1 MAIANEHFKDF
12 PIDFKQINP
21 EDFPDYETSEKILI
35 VPNDFGYISE
45 PLMENINIGEK
56 NTVVINAAVGQ
67 GKTTA
72 ILAVLKKYYD
82 ETECLIFIAS
92 PFVSLVEQ
100 YYVKTEELGIPEVD
114 IYRYELIG
122 NKFSKDAYSSRIHIV
137 TVNCLLGNP
146 GDDSIQSS
154 IDKRQYINYLSRKCR
169 EDNKKVVFIF
179 DEIHDA
185 IHNFKQKF
193 VFNLWKWKD
202 TIHKNFILSATYNEA
217 SKTVIEYL
225 SELTDDKIQIIES
238 ARIRFPNKQSDL
250 FLHFNHSRVYTNDND
265 DFVNLVDQLIKEDKN
280 IDILSFSKIL
290 ADSICEN
297 KSDGV
302 GKLLFDK
309 YGDVNNCTT
318 DLSSNTTIEPSP
330 IARYSNTNRFK
341 NDKCNVGTNFKSG
354 VSIEKEN
361 HAFIIILPPSGRK
374 LPFKNKYGIFSDGVN
389 SIIQALARQRVK
401 GEIHI
406 ILPKPDKFD
415 FDTLNFQDTNLTSHF
430 KDFYLS
436 HQNGK
441 SSEKKLVKYYSFNQ
455 QGELLNNYYN
465 DDLFKNVEDEVN
477 FLNGLDRINKPSLNF
492 PTYKDFRL
500 SDSER
505 YFPKYLKFFGGD
517 LSSFVLYCAITNQFV
532 NCNLKKTNNKPV
544 LFFNENRIQWKLN
557 NYLEDYLDI
566 DYYNNLVP
574 MISDKYMYF
583 EFKNELFSQ
592 HKIMF
597 KNANNDYTEIQ
608 VNQNKTFEQQLIAFT
623 QYFLYPKNVT
633 FRNRFNNGGF
643 LKDDNYSR
651 GEYFLSCIAHALDI
665 DSDQPNELIKAYVSL
680 NYFREKLIAEIRE
693 TGIRNS
699 WRYISNEM
707 TENFI
712 NEEEIIRFR
721 EMILSISTLDDV
733 ISNEIFIFKNQF
745 TRNNY
750 TEEQKMRAFYNYL
763 KIDFLEGKPK
773 RINSSSQNQNV
784 YEVTS
789 IKEIPNKN
797 LVINLIFNDNFRY
810 DESTLPILNEANMQF
825 ASFFIKN

>member
-1 MAIANEHFKDF
+1 MALPNEHFKDF

-21 EDFPDYETSEKILI
+21 EDFPNSKTSEKIVI
-35 VPNDFGYISE
+35 TPNDSGYISE
-45 PLMENINIGEK
+45 TLMENINIGEK

-72 ILAVLKKYYD
+72 ILEVLKRYYD

-100 YYVKTEELGIPEVD
+100 YYVKTEELGIPEED

-122 NKFSKDAYSSRIHIV
+122 DKSTKDAYSSRIHIV

-146 GDDSIQSS
+146 GEDSLQSS

-169 EDNKKVVFIF
+169 EDNRKVVFIY

-202 TIHKNFILSATYNEA
+202 SIHKNFILSATYNEA

-238 ARIRFPNKQSDL
+238 ERIRFPNKQSEL
-250 FLHFNHSRVYTNDND
+250 FLHFDHSKVYTNNND

-297 KSDGV
+297 KSEGV

-309 YGDVNNCTT
+309 YRDVNNCTT
-318 DLSSNTTIEPSP
+318 DLSSNTTIDPSP
-330 IARYSNTNRFK
+330 ISRYSNTNRYK

-374 LPFKNKYGIFSDGVN
+374 LHFKNKFGIFSDGVN

-406 ILPKPDKFD
+406 ILPKPDKFN
-415 FDTLNFQDTNLTSHF
+415 FDTLNFQDTTLKSHF
-430 KDFYLS
+430 KDFYLA
-436 HQNGK
+436 HQNVK
-441 SSEKKLVKYYSFNQ
+441 SNEKELVKYFSFNQ
-455 QGELLNNYYN
+455 QEMLLNDFYTN
-465 DDLFKNVEDEVN
+465 DIYKNVENEVD
-477 FLNGLDRINKPSLNF
+477 FLNGLERVDKPSLNF

-500 SDSER
+500 RDGER
-505 YFPKYLKFFGGD
+505 YFPKKHKFFGGD

-544 LFFNENRIQWKLN
+544 LFINKNKIQWKLN
-557 NYLEDYLDI
+557 DFLQNYLDI
-566 DYYNNLVP
+566 DYYNSLIPNV
-574 MISDKYMYF
+574 SDRYMYF
-583 EFKNELFSQ
+583 EFKNQLFS
-592 HKIMF
+592 HHRILFETTNKDF
-597 KNANNDYTEIQ
+597 TEIQ
-608 VNQNKTFEQQLIAFT
+608 INQNKTFEQQLIAFT
-623 QYFLYPKNVT
+623 QYFLYPKNIT
-633 FRNRFNNGGF
+633 FRNRFNDGVLF
-643 LKDDNYSR
+643 IDEIYSR
-651 GEYFLSCIAHALDI
+651 GEYFSSCIAHALGT
-665 DSDQPNELIKAYVSL
+665 STNKQNELGIAYLSL
-680 NYFREKLIAEIRE
+680 NYFRNKTIKTIAN
-693 TGIRNS
+693 TGINNRVKYLQNDVPADFLS
-699 WRYISNEM
+699 DQEKV
-707 TENFI
+707 
-712 NEEEIIRFR
+712 RFR
-721 EMILSISTLDDV
+721 EMILSLLEFDYFISK
-733 ISNEIFIFKNQF
+733 EIFDFKRSF
-745 TRNNY
+745 IRTDY
-750 TEEQKMRAFYNYL
+750 DEENRIKAFYNYL
-763 KIDFLEGKPK
+763 KVDFFDGKLK
-773 RINSSSQNQNV
+773 KINNQSLRGNFFII
-784 YEVTS
+784 YD
-789 IKEIPNKN
+789 IKEIADKN
-797 LVINLIFNDNFRY
+797 QVLNFITDHNLITDDNHFS
-810 DESTLPILNEANMQF
+810 EL
-825 ASFFIKN
+825 